1 MSHTRPPGFLAGVLT
16 ALTCIAVG
24 YMLGGGR
31 DASALDP
38 TKLAE
43 PVVVATV
50 NSATATTLACT
61 GYAQVIL
68 QNDSDVDMFFGITT
82 DLTSSSKSM
91 RLGAGASSPQP
102 CRTAITVISASGSG
116 KTLRWVGLR
125 P

>member
-1 MSHTRPPGFLAGVLT
+1 MSHTRPPGFLAGALT
-16 ALTCIAVG
+16 ALLCIAVG

-38 TKLAE
+38 SKLAE
-43 PVVVATV
+43 PVVVTNIESGTV
-50 NSATATTLACT
+50 RTLACT
-61 GYAQVIL
+61 AYPQVIL
-68 QNDSDVDMFFGITT
+68 QNDSDVDFYFGITT

-91 RLGAGASSPQP
+91 KLGAGASTPQP
-102 CRTAITVISASGSG
+102 CRTAITVIAASGSG